1 MTRKEKLYAENIS
14 KIGEQSISGPAK
26 SAIFKDS
33 EKYRC
38 FRSGKQEAGQ
48 SEKEGPLTS
57 KQKLRGFVVSAAF
70 SRLFHSRRTENIR
83 VTLAD
88 LSLPVVIPSDRPGAF
103 LTWCDRTR
111 RGGMFMSTFL
121 IQAPPMVGLRP
132 A

>member
-1 MTRKEKLYAENIS
+1 MLAKHAYRKERVALCDVTRKEKLYAENIS

-57 KQKLRGFVVSAAF
+57 KQKLRGSSSPQFF
-70 SRLFHSRRTENIR
+70 RDCFT
-83 VTLAD
+83 
-88 LSLPVVIPSDRPGAF
+88 PV
-103 LTWCDRTR
+103 
-111 RGGMFMSTFL
+111 
-121 IQAPPMVGLRP
+121 
-132 A
+132 